1 MKHKQKLPVRLL
13 SFLLM
18 LVLAVGQP
26 LSAIGAALGEDETS
40 PAFSQELV
48 DYLTDMYGEEGA
60 LLVLE
65 SLYDMGLIDRYGN
78 FRTYSVELDGRKL
91 TAAELEALLADP
103 NTDLTRTCTVD
114 GDTITLQDVKIMLEI
129 EKELQRIRETYYD
142 TNVTMTAEHEATLQ
156 SLIAQLRES
165 GINLQMED
173 SEAKDEAAVSK
184 GYKSQLARISVSTTD
199 IKVNQGSGVTVTF
212 TLSKRLP

>member
-1 MKHKQKLPVRLL
+1 M
-13 SFLLM
+13 
-18 LVLAVGQP
+18 
-26 LSAIGAALGEDETS
+26 
-40 PAFSQELV
+40 
-48 DYLTDMYGEEGA
+48 
-60 LLVLE
+60 LE

-114 GDTITLQDVKIMLEI
+114 GDTITLQDVKTMLEI

-156 SLIAQLRES
+156 SLIDQLRES